1 MVNNNKIL
9 YENWVKNQKEEDQ
22 VFVFEKGVIIV
33 FFERLLKFELDENSP
48 IGMFSFNGK
57 YRRQTDLI
65 CNHLNYFIKFYDP
78 DRLYVTALFKIKTL
92 LDSREQDLSEK
103 SFIKLLYDTIMIEP
117 IMEQVNALVKLNN
130 VRSIENEINTAK
142 YGREA
147 SFTDEHNA
155 ILYRMA
161 MCSNLIIPLIVH
173 YLNRFKKQT
182 KSFLIDYYFDPLFD
196 ICGKGVNLKEKIFR
210 FILNES
216 KTSEKRDAQIWHQR
230 ELIGE
235 YDPISFAEMRLKNII
250 SNIIPKLD
258 YTENSHNIALIRST
272 VQRDYKMFTKETYKL
287 FPSEISDERDSDDSL
302 SQQDK
307 MEMSMLRTDLTNIVI
322 STVNKETVL
331 NNLQQSLKVEIS
343 DEEIRFYKKHYRP
356 TDFQMELIKLYF
368 AKYFNGFS
376 EMESLSSEQ
385 FVRLVILMKYKMQ
398 SQGYKYMQHLIV
410 GQMLDKMT
418 NKSMRSIKFVDKIEQ
433 SDRYKRLVEKK
444 YSKLLKLKGPRVIL
458 DILSIILKTKF
469 TFVDYRNQDLL
480 GRTIDIDEDLVS
492 DEFLLFL
499 GNI

>member
-1 MVNNNKIL
+1 MVNENKIL
-9 YENWVKNQKEEDQ
+9 YENWVKNQKENDK
-22 VFVFEKGVIIV
+22 VFVFDSGIIMV
-33 FFERLLKFELDENSP
+33 FFERLLKFKLDENNP

-57 YRRQTDLI
+57 YKRQTDLI
-65 CNHLNYFIKFYDP
+65 CNHLNYFVKFYDP
-78 DRLYVTALFKIKTL
+78 DKLYTTALFKVKTL
-92 LDSREQDLSEK
+92 LDSREGDLSER
-103 SFIKLLYDTIMIEP
+103 SFIDLLYNTVITEP
-117 IMEQVNALVKLNN
+117 ILEQVNALVELNN
-130 VRSIENEINTAK
+130 RRSIENEVNTAK
-142 YGREA
+142 YGKEA

-307 MEMSMLRTDLTNIVI
+307 MEMSMLRTDLTDIVI

-343 DEEIRFYKKHYRP
+343 DEEIRFYKKYYKP

>member
-1 MVNNNKIL
+1 MINNNKIL
-9 YENWVKNQKEEDQ
+9 YENWVKNQKEDDQ
-22 VFVFEKGVIIV
+22 VFIFENGIIIV

-92 LDSREQDLSEK
+92 LDSREHDLSES
-103 SFIKLLYDTIMIEP
+103 SFIKLLYDTIMIPP
-117 IMEQVNALVKLNN
+117 IMEQVNALVSLNN
-130 VRSIENEINTAK
+130 TRSIENEINTAK

-173 YLNRFKKQT
+173 YLNRFRKQT

-196 ICGKGVNLKEKIFR
+196 ICGKGINLKEKIFR
-210 FILNES
+210 FILSES

-331 NNLQQSLKVEIS
+331 RNLQQSLKVDIS
-343 DEEIRFYKKHYRP
+343 ETEIRFYKKYYRP

-376 EMESLSSEQ
+376 EMEALSSEQ

-398 SQGYKYMQHLIV
+398 SQGYKFMQHLIV

-469 TFVDYRNQDLL
+469 TFVDFNNKDLL
-480 GRTIDIDEDLVS
+480 GKTIEIDEDLVS